1 MTGAVPVHHATWLGF
16 LSVGACSIPIH
27 SLQCSEE
34 RGGLGS
40 LAMTGAAA
48 FYLLEATAH
57 GAAAGMTTPGAA
69 TSAGRRSIPS
79 VHGSS
84 EPGILLAASICEAR
98 RPRIG
103 ETGSSSIGGRRVQHP
118 QQHASIL

>member
-84 EPGILLAASICEAR
+84 EPGILLAASICE
-98 RPRIG
+98 PIG